1 MTVRY
6 NNINTLVKKLRKD
19 EKKSGEVYYYRGQIH
34 NWPIESSISRVN
46 NKEEEIRKTDFFVKK
61 FLNNP
66 SLHLKDNNAEDV
78 QKCYAIAQ
86 HYGYKTDLIDFT
98 TDPEVA
104 AYFATDGIEE
114 HPNFKYSYLWKN
126 SKKEIVIIK
135 KKLELIVKIIEENSN
150 DDTVKQCLTVFKSV
164 DFNPFFSVSIPELS
178 RMNNQKGIFLW
189 DLYGLVV
196 NQYFKDREPDF
207 EFHHNGNVYSSNTLN
222 SELIYPKPN
231 ALELEIERFK
241 SVEAMVEFQNSELMN
256 IINTSPDTFVLKVE
270 NAKSKIANYL
280 IDNDWPQNFG
290 ALSTDFEKSIKTTE
304 HIFIKDLLDSKEKII
319 EIIKTNISNI
329 SYGNRMRISL
339 YEEDFAEVIN
349 EVIDTLIYYNYTP
362 EEIYLVINNI
372 TKQYYKVKEKEKGAS
387 FVDFIK
393 CYKHYQNGIHDEEML
408 YIGMKDKL
416 GVESYAYI
424 PWRII
429 ANKRLY
435 ILDKLGNDIPND
447 IEKLLEEKNLW
458 NLFLDLNKHPNKLF
472 NFDEI
477 KQIFL
482 NYILPYQFIIRPK
495 NYRIYN
501 PTFLKIFG
509 PE

>member
-1 MTVRY
+1 MIVAY
-6 NNINTLVKKLRKD
+6 D
-19 EKKSGEVYYYRGQIH
+19 
-34 NWPIESSISRVN
+34 
-46 NKEEEIRKTDFFVKK
+46 K
-61 FLNNP
+61 F
-66 SLHLKDNNAEDV
+66 
-78 QKCYAIAQ
+78 
-86 HYGYKTDLIDFT
+86 
-98 TDPEVA
+98 
-104 AYFATDGIEE
+104 
-114 HPNFKYSYLWKN
+114 
-126 SKKEIVIIK
+126 
-135 KKLELIVKIIEENSN
+135 KIIEENSN

-424 PWRII
+424 PWEKI

-435 ILDKLGNDIPND
+435 LLDKLGNDKERLHSIIDYASESKNNGLYQNQSDSRRLENIVNRAGQTKNFTSISKPVYSAPFPDYLKEQMKNISQTKSSSEREITEED
-447 IEKLLEEKNLW
+447 EQAYNSMLEE
-458 NLFLDLNKHPNKLF
+458 LNK
-472 NFDEI
+472 
-477 KQIFL
+477 
-482 NYILPYQFIIRPK
+482 R
-495 NYRIYN
+495 
-501 PTFLKIFG
+501 
-509 PE
+509 